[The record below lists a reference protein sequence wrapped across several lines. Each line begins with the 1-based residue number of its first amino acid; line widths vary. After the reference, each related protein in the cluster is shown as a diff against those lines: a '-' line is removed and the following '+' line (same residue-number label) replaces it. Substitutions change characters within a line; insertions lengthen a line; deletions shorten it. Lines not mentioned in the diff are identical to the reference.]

1 MANGS
6 ISVEGGLFPA
16 DLLERIATGDEQG
29 QSAKDF
35 RIEGGASERLTA
47 AMQAAFSGIR
57 LHWASYRRS
66 MENSSG
72 DAGATTRI
80 TRQRWIANLVE
91 ELGYEELQR
100 QASALEAGERR
111 YRIYATAGKAPDA
124 PPVHVVGSYQ
134 DLDRRSTNNRRS
146 PHALLQDYLNNSDA
160 LWGIVT
166 NGDRLRLLRDSTL
179 FTRPTYIEFD
189 IRGIVEGNQYA
200 DFARMYRLLHRT
212 RLPAD
217 SEPPNDCLLER
228 YYQDGLESHSRVRDR
243 LRDGVE
249 QALLLLGNGFLQH
262 PKSDD
267 LRERIASDDG
277 PPALSAEDYYRQLL
291 RLVYRLLFLMVAEER
306 GMLAGSSEEERR
318 LYGIYERYYSV
329 AQLRSRAEGQPE
341 DNNHYDLWEGLK
353 QTFLIFRTDENA
365 RIFGMQALDGELF
378 SDAACADLETA
389 YLDNRILLRAML
401 RLSTFWDEGKT
412 DARSG
417 RRRSSRGVRR
427 RVNYAG
433 IDVEEFGSVY
443 ESLLDYQPQFTNDPL
458 PGFEFIKGTER
469 KQTGSYYTPPE
480 LVKELIES
488 ALLPVMRERIANAKS
503 DEDKVNAL
511 LSLKV
516 CDPAAGSG
524 HFLLAAARKIATEV
538 ARLRSGE
545 VEPTPQAYR
554 EAMRETIQSCIYGV
568 DKNPLAVD
576 LCKVALWIEGHAS
589 GKPLSF
595 LDHRIRCGDSLV
607 GVLNE
612 DALLDGISN
621 DAYKA
626 VAGDDKPTASAYRK
640 RNREDI
646 RRQGVQ
652 LQLGGDDTDD
662 LANEFIKFAGLAEDT
677 ARDIQRK
684 RDRFDSLRGLGTDWW
699 QKKVACDIWTAAFF
713 MRKHPDEPPVPTT
726 ADLRRHMLT
735 NSADGLLIGNAVQ
748 IAERRGFFHW
758 YIEFPEVFDNGGF
771 DIVLGNPPWEVIQA
785 EEKSFFS
792 QYDSHIAS
800 LAGQNRKR
808 AIAELPLLNPG
819 LAVIWDKHCQDIES
833 TTNFTRGCG
842 RLSLT
847 AKGKINNYAVF
858 AETARKLLA
867 PNGRMG
873 MIMPTGIATDN
884 STKDFFADIAQ
895 RGALISLFD
904 FENRQKVFPGIDSR
918 IKFCLFTIG
927 GEGQRNTAAE
937 FAFYLHRT
945 EQLRD
950 DNRRFHMDADDFAL
964 FSPNTG
970 NCPIFRSRRDM
981 EINRKMYERAGVLW
995 QEAKF
1000 GRKEVNPW
1008 GVGLMQMFNM
1018 TTASHL
1024 FRTRE
1029 QLEDDGWTL
1038 AGNIFERGGERYLP
1052 LYEAKLFHQYDHRF
1066 ATFGGV
1072 SDARVQK
1079 GNARDV
1085 SADEKQDASTV
1096 ILPRYWIAEKEVQ
1109 NRLDKSRMANIIDPT
1124 RPDPTRPDPTRPDP
1138 TRPDRRSDPSH
1149 RQSYGQANYYQRGP
1163 SGIRTGAQGSNHP
1176 RPDWNLALRLITNAT
1191 NRRTIIISVIPD
1203 YGMGHKGA
1211 VLSVCA
1217 GLSPSERQHVPQT
1230 HGHASQPSCRGQ
1242 V

>member
-16 DLLERIATGDEQG
+16 DLLERIVTGDEQG
-29 QSAKDF
+29 QGARDF
-35 RIEGGASERLTA
+35 HIEGGSSERLTT

-91 ELGYEELQR
+91 ELGFEELQR
-100 QASALEAGERR
+100 QSSALEAGERR
-111 YRIYATAGKAPDA
+111 YQIYATAGNAADA

-134 DLDRRSTNNRRS
+134 DLDRRSSNNRRS
-146 PHALLQDYLNNSDA
+146 PHSLLQDYLNNSDA

-200 DFARMYRLLHRT
+200 DFAQMYRLLHRT
-212 RLPAD
+212 RMPAD
-217 SEPPNDCLLER
+217 GEPPNDCLLER

-249 QALLLLGNGFLQH
+249 QTLILLGNGFLQH
-262 PKSDD
+262 ANNDE
-267 LRERIASDDG
+267 LRQRTTSRGG

-306 GMLAGSSEEERR
+306 GMLAGTSDEDQG

-378 SDAACADLETA
+378 SDTACADLETA

-401 RLSTFWDEGKT
+401 RLSTFWDEGNAGT
-412 DARSG
+412 RRG
-417 RRRSSRGVRR
+417 RRRSSSGVRR

-443 ESLLDYQPQFTNDPL
+443 ESLLDYQPQLANDPL
-458 PGFEFIKGTER
+458 PRFEFIEGTER
-469 KQTGSYYTPPE
+469 KLTGSYYTPPE

-503 DEDKVNAL
+503 DEDKVKVL
-511 LSLKV
+511 LSLKI

-524 HFLLAAARKIATEV
+524 HFLLAAARRIATEV
-538 ARLRSGE
+538 ARIRSGE

-554 EAMRETIQSCIYGV
+554 EAMRETIQNCIYGV

-576 LCKVALWIEGHAS
+576 LCKVALWIEGHAI

-607 GVLNE
+607 GVLSE
-612 DALLDGISN
+612 DVLLDGIPI
-621 DAYKA
+621 DAYKPV
-626 VAGDDKPTASAYRK
+626 VADDKPTASAYRK
-640 RNREDI
+640 QNNADLRKH
-646 RRQGVQ
+646 GVQ
-652 LQLGGDDTDD
+652 LQLGSEEAKN
-662 LANEFIKFAGLAEDT
+662 LANEFTRLTELSEDT
-677 ARDIQRK
+677 VRDIQRK
-684 RDRFDSLRGLGTDWW
+684 RERFDSLRGLGTDWW
-699 QKKVACDIWTAAFF
+699 QKKVACDLWTASFF
-713 MRKHPDEPPVPTT
+713 MRKHPDAPRVPTT

-735 NSADGLLIGNAVQ
+735 NSGDGLLIGNAVQ
-748 IAERRGFFHW
+748 VSENRRFFHW
-758 YIEFPEVFDNGGF
+758 PLEFPAVFDDGGF
-771 DIVLGNPPWEVIQA
+771 DVVLGNPPWERINLKQK
-785 EEKSFFS
+785 EFFATR
-792 QYDSHIAS
+792 DRTIANAPNKAARER
-800 LAGQNRKR
+800 L
-808 AIAELPLLNPG
+808 IAEMRRSNHTLANEFDDAMYNSDATGNFAHSKTRFPLTG
-819 LAVIWDKHCQDIES
+819 
-833 TTNFTRGCG
+833 
-842 RLSLT
+842 
-847 AKGKINNYAVF
+847 KGDVNTYAVF

-867 PNGRMG
+867 TKGRMG

-884 STKDFFADIAQ
+884 STKDFFSDIVRRQA
-895 RGALISLFD
+895 IVSLFD
-904 FENRQKVFPGIDSR
+904 FENRDGIFQGVHRSY
-918 IKFCLFTIG
+918 KFCLLTIG
-927 GEGQRNTAAE
+927 GEEQRTAAAE
-937 FAFYLHRT
+937 FAFFLHHT
-945 EQLRD
+945 SQLASEHI
-950 DNRRFHMDADDFAL
+950 RFQMSPDDFAL

-981 EINRKMYERAGVLW
+981 EISRKMYERAGVLW
-995 QEAKF
+995 REARH
-1000 GRKEVNPW
+1000 GREEVNPW
-1008 GVGLMQMFNM
+1008 GVKLQRMFHM
-1018 TTASHL
+1018 SDDSHL

-1029 QLEDDGWTL
+1029 QLEGDGWKL
-1038 AGNIFERGGERYLP
+1038 AGNMFERGSDRYLP

-1066 ATFGGV
+1066 ATFEGA
-1072 SDARVQK
+1072 SLANSRK
-1079 GNARDV
+1079 GNTREV
-1085 SADEKQDASTV
+1085 SLAEKQDASTV
-1096 ILPRYWIAEKEVQ
+1096 MLPRYWIAEEEVEEWLDARRQ
-1109 NRLDKSRMANIIDPT
+1109 PQATAAGDSRRRQPQARLAELARKSLS
-1124 RPDPTRPDPTRPDP
+1124 
-1138 TRPDRRSDPSH
+1138 DR
-1149 RQSYGQANYYQRGP
+1149 
-1163 SGIRTGAQGSNHP
+1163 
-1176 RPDWNLALRLITNAT
+1176 
-1191 NRRTIIISVIPD
+1191 
-1203 YGMGHKGA
+1203 
-1211 VLSVCA
+1211 
-1217 GLSPSERQHVPQT
+1217 
-1230 HGHASQPSCRGQ
+1230 
-1242 V
+1242 

>member
-16 DLLERIATGDEQG
+16 DLLERIVTGDEQG
-29 QSAKDF
+29 QGARDF
-35 RIEGGASERLTA
+35 HIEGGSSERLTT

-91 ELGYEELQR
+91 ELGFEELQR
-100 QASALEAGERR
+100 QSSALEAGERR
-111 YRIYATAGKAPDA
+111 YQIYATAGNAADA

-134 DLDRRSTNNRRS
+134 DLDRRSSNNRRS
-146 PHALLQDYLNNSDA
+146 PHSLLQDYLNNSDA

-200 DFARMYRLLHRT
+200 DFAQMYRLLHRT
-212 RLPAD
+212 RMPAD
-217 SEPPNDCLLER
+217 GEPPNDCLLER

-249 QALLLLGNGFLQH
+249 QALILLGNGFLQH
-262 PKSDD
+262 ANNDELQQRTTS
-267 LRERIASDDG
+267 RDG
-277 PPALSAEDYYRQLL
+277 RSALSAEDYYRQLL

-306 GMLAGSSEEERR
+306 GLLVGTSEEERR

-378 SDAACADLETA
+378 SDTACADLETS

-401 RLSTFWDEGKT
+401 RLSTFWDEGNVGT
-412 DARSG
+412 RSG

-443 ESLLDYQPQFTNDPL
+443 ESLLDYQPQLANDPL
-458 PGFEFIKGTER
+458 PRFEFVKGTER

-503 DEDKVNAL
+503 DDDKVKAL
-511 LSLKV
+511 LSLKI

-524 HFLLAAARKIATEV
+524 HFLLAAARKIATEIASV
-538 ARLRSGE
+538 KSGE
-545 VEPTPQAYR
+545 AEPTPIAYR
-554 EAMRETIQSCIYGV
+554 DAMREVIQNCIYGV

-589 GKPLSF
+589 GKPLNF

-607 GVLNE
+607 GVLSE
-612 DALLDGISN
+612 DALLDGIPN

-626 VAGDDKPTASAYRK
+626 IIGDDKPTASSYRK
-640 RNREDI
+640 QNREDI
-646 RRQGVQ
+646 RMQGVQ
-652 LQLGGDDTDD
+652 LKMGDGEAET
-662 LANEFIKFAGLAEDT
+662 LASDFVDFAGLAEDT
-677 ARDIQRK
+677 VRDIESKKVQY
-684 RDRFDSLRGLGTDWW
+684 DRLRGLGTNWW
-699 QKKVACDIWTAAFF
+699 QQKVACDIWTAAFF
-713 MRKHPDEPPVPTT
+713 MQKHPESPLVPTT
-726 ADLRRHMLT
+726 ADLRRHILT
-735 NSADGLLIGNAVQ
+735 NSADGMLIGNVVQ
-748 IAERRGFFHW
+748 VAERRGFFHW

-771 DIVLGNPPWEVIQA
+771 DVVLGNPPWERIKLQQK
-785 EEKSFFS
+785 EFFATR
-792 QYDSHIAS
+792 D
-800 LAGQNRKR
+800 R
-808 AIAELPLLNPG
+808 AIANAPNKAARDRLISEMRRSNPTLANEFDYAIYNSEAASNFAHNKTRFPLTG
-819 LAVIWDKHCQDIES
+819 
-833 TTNFTRGCG
+833 
-842 RLSLT
+842 
-847 AKGKINNYAVF
+847 KGDVNTYAVF

-867 PNGRMG
+867 TKGRMG

-884 STKDFFADIAQ
+884 STKDFFSDIARRQ
-895 RGALISLFD
+895 AIVSLFD
-904 FENRQKVFPGIDSR
+904 FENRDGIFQGVHRSY
-918 IKFCLFTIG
+918 KFCLLTIG
-927 GEGQRNTAAE
+927 GEEQRTAAAE
-937 FAFYLHRT
+937 FAFFLHHT
-945 EQLRD
+945 SQLASEHI
-950 DNRRFHMDADDFAL
+950 RFQMSLADFAL

-981 EINRKMYERAGVLW
+981 EINRKMYQRAGVLW
-995 QEAKF
+995 QEAKPD
-1000 GRKEVNPW
+1000 REEINPW
-1008 GVGLMQMFNM
+1008 GVKFQSMFHMSND
-1018 TTASHL
+1018 SHL
-1024 FRTRE
+1024 FRTRQ
-1029 QLEDDGWTL
+1029 QLESDAWAL

-1052 LYEAKLFHQYDHRF
+1052 LYEAKLFHQYDHCF

-1072 SDARVQK
+1072 RDIQARK
-1079 GNARDV
+1079 GNARNV
-1085 SADEKQDASTV
+1085 SADEKQDASAV
-1096 ILPRYWIAEKEVQ
+1096 ILPRYWIAEKEVAQ
-1109 NRLDKSRMANIIDPT
+1109 RLNKSDTNITAPLA
-1124 RPDPTRPDPTRPDP
+1124 
-1138 TRPDRRSDPSH
+1138 SK
-1149 RQSYGQANYYQRGP
+1149 QALD
-1163 SGIRTGAQGSNHP
+1163 SLSE
-1176 RPDWNLALRLITNAT
+1176 LARNSLCGVSQIQPIN
-1191 NRRTIIISVIPD
+1191 
-1203 YGMGHKGA
+1203 
-1211 VLSVCA
+1211 
-1217 GLSPSERQHVPQT
+1217 ER
-1230 HGHASQPSCRGQ
+1230 C
-1242 V
+1242 

>member
-16 DLLERIATGDEQG
+16 DLLERIVTGDEQG
-29 QSAKDF
+29 QGARDF
-35 RIEGGASERLTA
+35 HIEGGSSERLTT

-91 ELGYEELQR
+91 ELGFEELQR
-100 QASALEAGERR
+100 QSSALEAGERR
-111 YRIYATAGKAPDA
+111 YQIYATAGNAADA

-134 DLDRRSTNNRRS
+134 DLDRRSSNNRRS
-146 PHALLQDYLNNSDA
+146 PHSLLQDYLNNSDA

-200 DFARMYRLLHRT
+200 DFAQMYRLLHRT
-212 RLPAD
+212 RMPAD
-217 SEPPNDCLLER
+217 GEPPNDCLLER

-249 QALLLLGNGFLQH
+249 QALILLGNGFLQH
-262 PKSDD
+262 ANNDE
-267 LRERIASDDG
+267 LRQRTTSRDG
-277 PPALSAEDYYRQLL
+277 RSALSADEYYRQLL

-306 GMLAGSSEEERR
+306 GMLAGTSDEDQR

-378 SDAACADLETA
+378 SDTACADLETA

-401 RLSTFWDEGKT
+401 RLSTFWDEGSAGT
-412 DARSG
+412 RRG

-443 ESLLDYQPQFTNDPL
+443 ESLLDYQPQLTNDPL
-458 PGFEFIKGTER
+458 PRFEFIEGTER
-469 KQTGSYYTPPE
+469 KLTGSYYTPPE
-480 LVKELIES
+480 LVNELIKS
-488 ALLPVMRERIANAKS
+488 ALLPVMRSRIANAKS
-503 DEDKVNAL
+503 DDDKVKAL
-511 LSLKV
+511 LSLRV

-538 ARLRSGE
+538 ARIKSGE
-545 VEPTPQAYR
+545 AEPTPIAYR
-554 EAMRETIQSCIYGV
+554 EAMREVIQNCIYGV

-576 LCKVALWIEGHAS
+576 LCKVALWIEGHAG

-626 VAGDDKPTASAYRK
+626 VAGDDKPTVSAYRK

-677 ARDIQRK
+677 VRDIQRK
-684 RDRFDSLRGLGTDWW
+684 RERFDSLRGLGTDWW
-699 QKKVACDIWTAAFF
+699 HKKVACDLWTATFF
-713 MRKHPDEPPVPTT
+713 MQKHPDAPPVPTT
-726 ADLRRHMLT
+726 ADLRRHMIT
-735 NSADGLLIGNAVQ
+735 NSADGMLIGNSVQ
-748 IAERRGFFHW
+748 ISEHRRFFHW
-758 YIEFPEVFDNGGF
+758 PLEFPEVFDNGGF
-771 DIVLGNPPWEVIQA
+771 DVVLGNPPWERVKLQQKEFFATRDRTIANAPNKAARNRLIA
-785 EEKSFFS
+785 EMRRVNLVLAAEFDDAM
-792 QYDSHIAS
+792 YDSEAAS
-800 LAGQNRKR
+800 NFAHNKARF
-808 AIAELPLLNPG
+808 LLTG
-819 LAVIWDKHCQDIES
+819 
-833 TTNFTRGCG
+833 
-842 RLSLT
+842 
-847 AKGKINNYAVF
+847 KGDVNTYAVF

-867 PNGRMG
+867 PDGRMG
-873 MIMPTGIATDN
+873 LIMPTGIATDN
-884 STKDFFADIAQ
+884 STKDFFADIARKQ
-895 RGALISLFD
+895 ALVSLFD

-918 IKFCLFTIG
+918 IKFCLLTIG
-927 GEGQRNTAAE
+927 GEGQRNTSAD
-937 FAFYLHRT
+937 FAFFLHRA
-945 EQLRD
+945 EELAD
-950 DNRRFHMDADDFAL
+950 GSRRFQMSPADFAL

-970 NCPIFRSRRDM
+970 NCPVFRSRRDM
-981 EINRKMYERAGVLW
+981 EISRKMYERAGVLW
-995 QEAKF
+995 QEAKP
-1000 GRKEVNPW
+1000 GLKEVNPW
-1008 GVGLMQMFNM
+1008 GVKFQRMFDMSND
-1018 TTASHL
+1018 SHL

-1029 QLEDDGWTL
+1029 QLEGEGWTL
-1038 AGNIFERGGERYLP
+1038 AGNVFERGDEHYLP

-1066 ATFGGV
+1066 ATFGGA
-1072 SDARVQK
+1072 SLANRRK

-1085 SADEKQDASTV
+1085 SSAEKQDSRAV
-1096 ILPRYWIAEKEVQ
+1096 ILPRYWVAEEEVEE
-1109 NRLDKSRMANIIDPT
+1109 RLETSRQLQATAAGDSRRRQRFARLAELARKSLSGRLPE
-1124 RPDPTRPDPTRPDP
+1124 
-1138 TRPDRRSDPSH
+1138 
-1149 RQSYGQANYYQRGP
+1149 QRT
-1163 SGIRTGAQGSNHP
+1163 S
-1176 RPDWNLALRLITNAT
+1176 ALDT
-1191 NRRTIIISVIPD
+1191 
-1203 YGMGHKGA
+1203 
-1211 VLSVCA
+1211 
-1217 GLSPSERQHVPQT
+1217 SP
-1230 HGHASQPSCRGQ
+1230 
-1242 V
+1242 

>member
-35 RIEGGASERLTA
+35 RIDGGASERLTA

-91 ELGYEELQR
+91 ELGFEELQR

-200 DFARMYRLLHRT
+200 DFAQMYRLLHRT
-212 RLPAD
+212 RMPGD
-217 SEPPNDCLLER
+217 GEPPNDCLLER

-249 QALLLLGNGFLQH
+249 QALILLGNGFLQH
-262 PKSDD
+262 VNNDE
-267 LRERIASDDG
+267 LRQRTTSRDG

-378 SDAACADLETA
+378 SDAACADLEATHC
-389 YLDNRILLRAML
+389 DNNILLRAML
-401 RLSTFWDEGKT
+401 RLSTFWDEGNT
-412 DARSG
+412 YARSG
-417 RRRSSRGVRR
+417 RRRPSRSVRR

-488 ALLPVMRERIANAKS
+488 ALLPVIRERIANAKS

-554 EAMRETIQSCIYGV
+554 EAMRETIHSCIYGV

-646 RRQGVQ
+646 RKQGVQ

-677 ARDIQRK
+677 VRDIQRK

-699 QKKVACDIWTAAFF
+699 QQKVACDIWTAAYF
-713 MRKHPDEPPVPTT
+713 MRKHPDAPPVPTT

-735 NSADGLLIGNAVQ
+735 NSADGMLIGNAVQ
-748 IAERRGFFHW
+748 IAERRRFFHW

-785 EEKSFFS
+785 EEQNFFS
-792 QYDSHIAS
+792 QYDSRIAS

-808 AIAELPLLNPG
+808 AIAELPLSNPE
-819 LAVIWDKHCQDIES
+819 LAAIWDDYCQNIAS
-833 TTNFTRGCG
+833 TTNFMRSSG
-842 RLSLT
+842 RFPLT

-858 AETARKLLA
+858 AETASKLLA
-867 PNGRMG
+867 PKGRMG

-884 STKDFFADIAQ
+884 STKDFFSDIA
-895 RGALISLFD
+895 RGQTLISLFD
-904 FENRQKVFPGIDSR
+904 FENRDGIFAGVHRSY
-918 IKFCLFTIG
+918 KFCLLTVG
-927 GEGQRNTAAE
+927 GEGQHNSTAE
-937 FAFYLHRT
+937 FAFFLQRP
-945 EQLRD
+945 EQLAD
-950 DNRRFHMDADDFAL
+950 ADNRFKMTDADFAL

-995 QEAKF
+995 QESKS
-1000 GRKEVNPW
+1000 GREEVNPW
-1008 GVGLMQMFNM
+1008 GVNFMQMFNM
-1018 TTASHL
+1018 TSASHL
-1024 FRTRE
+1024 FRTKE
-1029 QLEDDGWTL
+1029 QLEGDGWTL
-1038 AGNIFERGGERYLP
+1038 RGNIFERGEVRYLP

-1072 SDARVQK
+1072 SEARTRK
-1079 GNARDV
+1079 GNARDLN
-1085 SADEKQDASTV
+1085 ADEKKDASVV
-1096 ILPRYWIAEKEVQ
+1096 ILPRYWVAEEEVIERLESRRQPKATAEGDSRRRQPKATAIRAPHRAGAQIAF
-1109 NRLDKSRMANIIDPT
+1109 
-1124 RPDPTRPDPTRPDP
+1124 
-1138 TRPDRRSDPSH
+1138 
-1149 RQSYGQANYYQRGP
+1149 RQIARATDE
-1163 SGIRTGAQGSNHP
+1163 RTGHF
-1176 RPDWNLALRLITNAT
+1176 
-1191 NRRTIIISVIPD
+1191 SVIPLVAL
-1203 YGMGHKGA
+1203 GHSGA
-1211 VLSVCA
+1211 LISL
-1217 GLSPSERQHVPQT
+1217 G
-1230 HGHASQPSCRGQ
+1230 
-1242 V
+1242 